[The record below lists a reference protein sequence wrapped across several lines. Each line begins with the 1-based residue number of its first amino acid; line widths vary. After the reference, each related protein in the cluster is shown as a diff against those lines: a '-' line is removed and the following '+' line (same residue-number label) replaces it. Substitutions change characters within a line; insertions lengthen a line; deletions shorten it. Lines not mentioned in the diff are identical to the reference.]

1 MSIIALVLALLAQD
15 TIDNPE
21 YKAWALSKPGS
32 SVTFTYLKD
41 GKTTGTAQ
49 KNTLK
54 SLADDQLVVE
64 TQMITDGK
72 AGPAAERKV
81 PAKLPAD
88 QASKKIKEG
97 DEEIEAGEKKLA
109 CHWVEY
115 EKKMASG
122 KMVNSKIWV
131 NDEVAGRAARMEF
144 SSDGVVRAAMVATSW
159 EKK

>member
-1 MSIIALVLALLAQD
+1 MSIIALVLALVAQD

-41 GKTTGTAQ
+41 GKPTTTAQ

-64 TQMITDGK
+64 TQMIADGK
-72 AGPAAERKV
+72 EGPAAERKV

-88 QASKKIKEG
+88 QASKKIQEG
-97 DEEIEAGEKKLA
+97 DEEIEAGK
-109 CHWVEY
+109 
-115 EKKMASG
+115 
-122 KMVNSKIWV
+122 
-131 NDEVAGRAARMEF
+131 
-144 SSDGVVRAAMVATSW
+144 
-159 EKK
+159 